1 MSRRLLAA
9 ALSLFLMGAFA
20 ATAPATAQEGSSY
33 ERIDET
39 RSTVAYFFH
48 ARPGVPTIQVSVWG
62 TVPRPGIYEVSE
74 RTSLGRLMTMAGGAP
89 IEARS
94 ENEEAK
100 ITIRLFREQEQG
112 GREMLYKAPLQ
123 DLLRDTEAY
132 PSLNDGDVLVVETE
146 VERGFDW
153 RDVLSVIGSLG
164 SLALVVERLF
174 FS

>member
-1 MSRRLLAA
+1 
-9 ALSLFLMGAFA
+9 MGASA
-20 ATAPATAQEGSSY
+20 GGAPATAQEGSSY
-33 ERIDET
+33 DRIDET

-74 RTSLGRLMTMAGGAP
+74 RTSLDRLMTMAGGAP

-132 PSLNDGDVLVVETE
+132 PSLNDGDVLVVETQ
-146 VERGFDW
+146 VESGFDW
-153 RDVLSVIGSLG
+153 RDVLSIVSSVG